1 MKMLQNLLKV
11 GILFC
16 FFSVIAQSN
25 ELQVIQSFRANFE
38 QKVQSAEGQGSTLR
52 YTGEI
57 KALAPVSVLWEYK
70 TPIPKEIY
78 IDNGAM
84 IIFEPKLQQ
93 AIFTQLQ
100 ENLDLFS
107 LLKRAKKIKE
117 NYYEKGILKEVRF
130 KDHLGNKVEI
140 SFSNVI
146 INSKMRAEIFEFNP
160 SSDIDII
167 YH

>member
-117 NYYEKGILKEVRF
+117 N
-130 KDHLGNKVEI
+130 
-140 SFSNVI
+140 
-146 INSKMRAEIFEFNP
+146 
-160 SSDIDII
+160 
-167 YH
+167 